1 MRKSGDGIENIE
13 ARQTLLVV
21 LHCSLKLLVRM
32 NSYKSGFLEPSEVFT
47 GRISATYELRWFG
60 TEKTANS
67 EQLQYLTSLCK
78 YRVRIDQLKM

>member
-32 NSYKSGFLEPSEVFT
+32 NSYKSGFWNRAKSLPGVYLQLTNSD
-47 GRISATYELRWFG
+47 GLELR
-60 TEKTANS
+60 K
-67 EQLQYLTSLCK
+67 L
-78 YRVRIDQLKM
+78 RIQSSCNT